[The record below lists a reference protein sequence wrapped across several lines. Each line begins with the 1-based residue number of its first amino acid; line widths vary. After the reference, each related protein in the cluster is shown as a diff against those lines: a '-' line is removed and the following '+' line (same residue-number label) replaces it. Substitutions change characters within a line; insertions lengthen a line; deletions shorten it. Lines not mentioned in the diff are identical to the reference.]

1 MPLYSCIN
9 LLVVVAVLVRPE
21 RFVEGACQLKRGH
34 LVMATLLLGF
44 MGPVILIF
52 DADFRLA
59 HVLPVVC
66 PSVCLVGWAMLS
78 WRLRYLQKKDV
89 EHTSGEA
96 SSLIQPMEPYLRDMS
111 CESPSTVTSFLD
123 SDETPKQDHMSI
135 SVGSLTTDVE
145 EVPLM
150 A

>member
-1 MPLYSCIN
+1 M
-9 LLVVVAVLVRPE
+9 
-21 RFVEGACQLKRGH
+21 EGACQLKRGH

-52 DADFRLA
+52 DADFRLV

-66 PSVCLVGWAMLS
+66 PSACLVGWAMLS
-78 WRLRYLQKKDV
+78 WRLRYLQKEKA
-89 EHTSGEA
+89 ERNAAEA
-96 SSLIQPMEPYLRDMS
+96 SPLIQPMEPYLRDMS
-111 CESPSTVTSFLD
+111 WGSPSTFTSENEVGYWGSTKQFLD
-123 SDETPKQDHMSI
+123 SDETPKQDHTSI